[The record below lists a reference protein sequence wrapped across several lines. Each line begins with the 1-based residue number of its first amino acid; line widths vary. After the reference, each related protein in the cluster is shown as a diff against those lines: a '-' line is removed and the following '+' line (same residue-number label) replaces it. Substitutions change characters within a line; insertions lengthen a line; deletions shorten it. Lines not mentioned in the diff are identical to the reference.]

1 MHTFGMNAFV
11 PEGCILPNKFTKK
24 KLINL
29 EYLHLPNI
37 IGRNLLE
44 ILEGYIHSGRIHTF
58 GMNAF
63 IPEYFFMIYK
73 N

>member
-1 MHTFGMNAFV
+1 MNAFV
-11 PEGCILPNKFTKK
+11 PNKFTKK